1 MFKKLEIYGEKNLSD
16 IEILLM
22 IFGKKNSN
30 KVINLYDEMSN
41 KKDRLNYFKELE
53 ISELIE
59 EYNFSKNEAIKLK
72 AICEFSRRMNLPVNI
87 DKLKIKTA
95 QDVNDIFASEFVNE
109 KNEILKL
116 IVLNNKNII
125 KKVVDI
131 TNGKQDSVTFDVKTI
146 LLETIKTGQSKII
159 LIHNHPSGDSKPS
172 IDDINVTEKI
182 KTMTE
187 MLGIKLLDHII
198 IGDNEFTSILYG

>member
-41 KKDRLNYFKELE
+41 KKDRLSYFKELE

>member
-30 KVINLYDEMSN
+30 KVISLYDEMSN
-41 KKDRLNYFKELE
+41 KKDRLSYFKELE